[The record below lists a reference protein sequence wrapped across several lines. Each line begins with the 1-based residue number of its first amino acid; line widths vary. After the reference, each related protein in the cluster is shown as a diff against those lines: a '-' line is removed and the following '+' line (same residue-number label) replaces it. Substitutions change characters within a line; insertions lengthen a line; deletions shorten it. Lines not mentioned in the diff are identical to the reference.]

1 MDACLKRVYLRC
13 NEHSNWCIAQLT
25 MYAPIIHGASYS
37 TAITAPPCNCYR
49 LVLNC
54 RLPLLLLLLQYGGPA
69 AQEAAAA
76 AIENLSLDSD
86 CEAALA
92 AEGAIDGLLQVL
104 KDGSTAAQ
112 VSRPREYGAIQMHFS
127 DCCLFGVGL

>member
-1 MDACLKRVYLRC
+1 LSL
-13 NEHSNWCIAQLT
+13 NPLQQPPAQTGSIYMAQSLF
-25 MYAPIIHGASYS
+25 
-37 TAITAPPCNCYR
+37 
-49 LVLNC
+49 LL
-54 RLPLLLLLLQYGGPA
+54 LLLLLLLQYGGPA

-92 AEGAIDGLLQVL
+92 AEGAIEGLLQVL

-112 VSRPREYGAIQMHFS
+112 VSRK
-127 DCCLFGVGL
+127 DCRVYCT